1 MTLSYCNHLGL
12 VMDLWQRQ
20 KFIYFCFVLLCFVF
34 EGDFQ
39 VQDARGAYIRRD
51 DFTEDFLRYKYG
63 GLYLEGL
70 NFGILRYFPEIL
82 RCRLTYYE
90 SKNFSGSSLHH
101 IFESENF
108 RFRIL

>member
-1 MTLSYCNHLGL
+1 MTLSDCNHLGL
-12 VMDLWQRQ
+12 VMDLWQD
-20 KFIYFCFVLLCFVF
+20 KNLYIFALFCFVF

-70 NFGILRYFPEIL
+70 NFGILRYFPGNL
-82 RCRLTYYE
+82 RYRLTYYE
-90 SKNFSGSSLHH
+90 S
-101 IFESENF
+101 
-108 RFRIL
+108 